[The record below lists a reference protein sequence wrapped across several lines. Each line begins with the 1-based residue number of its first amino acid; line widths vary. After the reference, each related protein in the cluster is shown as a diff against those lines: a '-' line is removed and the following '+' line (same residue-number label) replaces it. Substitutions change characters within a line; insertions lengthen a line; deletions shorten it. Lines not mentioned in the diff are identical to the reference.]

1 MSMDSNND
9 RSSAVCPGCGGSDI
23 GMARVRSAFFHGDRL
38 VVIEDIPALVCSGC
52 NEQFYD
58 DRTVVMLDLLRGNGF
73 PVEDARE
80 EIRVPVF
87 SFRDRLTAEAE
98 T

>member
-1 MSMDSNND
+1 
-9 RSSAVCPGCGGSDI
+9 
-23 GMARVRSAFFHGDRL
+23 MARVRSAFFHGDRL

-58 DRTVVMLDLLRGNGF
+58 DRTVVVLDLLRGNGF
-73 PVEDARE
+73 PLEEARE

>member
-9 RSSAVCPGCGGSDI
+9 RSGAVCPGCGGSDI
-23 GMARVRSAFFHGDRL
+23 GMARVRSAFFHNDRL

-58 DRTVVMLDLLRGNGF
+58 DRTVVVLDLLRGNGF

>member
-1 MSMDSNND
+1 
-9 RSSAVCPGCGGSDI
+9 
-23 GMARVRSAFFHGDRL
+23 MASVRSAFFHGDRL

-58 DRTVVMLDLLRGNGF
+58 DRTVVVLDLLRGNGF
-73 PVEDARE
+73 PLKEARE

>member
-1 MSMDSNND
+1 
-9 RSSAVCPGCGGSDI
+9 
-23 GMARVRSAFFHGDRL
+23 MASVRSAFFHGDRL

-58 DRTVVMLDLLRGNGF
+58 DRTVVVLDLLRGNGF
-73 PVEDARE
+73 PLEEARE

>member
-9 RSSAVCPGCGGSDI
+9 RSGAVCPGCGGLDI

-58 DRTVVMLDLLRGNGF
+58 DRTVVVLDLLRGNGF